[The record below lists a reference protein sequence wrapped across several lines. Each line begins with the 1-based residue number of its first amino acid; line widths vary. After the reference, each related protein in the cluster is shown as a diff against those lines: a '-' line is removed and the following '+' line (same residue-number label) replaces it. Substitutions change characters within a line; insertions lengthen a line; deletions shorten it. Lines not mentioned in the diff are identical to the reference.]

1 MAITT
6 ICRDGVNLRCRDAG
20 RLDAQEGMLFIH
32 GLNTNM
38 AFWHPL
44 VVRRLGE
51 TRRLMLYDQRG
62 HGYSDLPPGGYTS
75 LEMAEDARAV
85 LDAFGFASVDVL
97 AHSFGAGVALQLAR
111 LHPQRVRRL
120 ILLDG
125 RIRAIQPEVRLRDWA
140 HFGRWEKKFAD
151 AGIPIDP
158 DWLIDCTLPLKLAAA
173 DLSAVGAELQSEG
186 FFVANV
192 QKRAADKYHRLMAGG
207 RAVSEF
213 HDPAGLT
220 LEALAEI
227 RQPTL
232 LVYGDISPFFA
243 SGEQFAA
250 ALPNATLEVVHG
262 AGHNFPLNRPERTW
276 EIVAQWIAQDVVP
289 GALAESA
296 APAAHSA

>member
-6 ICRDGVNLRCRDAG
+6 VTRDGVNLRCRDAG
-20 RLDAQEGMLFIH
+20 RHDASSAMLLIH

-44 VVRRLGE
+44 LVRRLGE
-51 TRRLMLYDQRG
+51 SRRLVLYDQRG

-75 LEMAEDARAV
+75 FEMAEDARAV
-85 LDAFGFASVDVL
+85 LDAFDFSAVDVV

-111 LHPQRVRRL
+111 LHPERVRSL

-125 RIRAIQPEVRLRDWA
+125 RIRAIQPEVRLRDWE
-140 HFGRWEKKFAD
+140 HFPRWEKKFAD
-151 AGIPIDP
+151 AGIAIDP
-158 DWLIDCTLPLKLAAA
+158 NWLVDCTLPLKLANS
-173 DLSAVGAELQSEG
+173 DLSTVGAELQAEG

-192 QKRAADKYHRLMAGG
+192 QKRAAEKYRQLMTDTN
-207 RAVSEF
+207 AVAEF
-213 HDPAGLT
+213 HDSAGLT
-220 LEALAEI
+220 LESLAEI

-243 SGEQFAA
+243 SGEQLASV
-250 ALPNATLEVVHG
+250 LPNSTLEVVEG

-276 EIVAQWIAQDVVP
+276 EILAQWIAQD
-289 GALAESA
+289 AASTLLARPETSVA
-296 APAAHSA
+296 RLA